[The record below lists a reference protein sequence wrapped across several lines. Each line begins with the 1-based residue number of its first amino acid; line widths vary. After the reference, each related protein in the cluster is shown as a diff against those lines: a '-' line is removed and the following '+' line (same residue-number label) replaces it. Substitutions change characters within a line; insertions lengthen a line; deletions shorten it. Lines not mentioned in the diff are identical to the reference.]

1 MEFDSELKPQFCSSN
16 KTFGPSDLVLHV
28 QEKQQDLLGYG
39 VRMYLGNL
47 YGDASGDHECMWM
60 WLWIQWHRVVDSC
73 WTFCILCWEQESLG
87 NLNFKMSS
95 ASWHAPWILS
105 WWHLFCYGIKNISLK
120 RHSRRT
126 LPQWQKSSNS
136 LNNISML
143 RWEKN
148 GGLQSWSQISWIC
161 TSVILFVLSN
171 CPLFICREKCI
182 SEECP
187 QCKH

>member
-1 MEFDSELKPQFCSSN
+1 
-16 KTFGPSDLVLHV
+16 
-28 QEKQQDLLGYG
+28 
-39 VRMYLGNL
+39 
-47 YGDASGDHECMWM
+47 
-60 WLWIQWHRVVDSC
+60 
-73 WTFCILCWEQESLG
+73 
-87 NLNFKMSS
+87 
-95 ASWHAPWILS
+95 
-105 WWHLFCYGIKNISLK
+105 
-120 RHSRRT
+120 
-126 LPQWQKSSNS
+126 
-136 LNNISML
+136 ML